1 MNNTVIVGR
10 ITAKPKF
17 VKTNNNKYYLNF
29 FMRFIGYR
37 KKHVNIQVTL
47 TDDLAIKMNNK
58 LKEGYVV
65 KVSGQ
70 LDTDVWKD
78 KNGHHER
85 MKIFSEKIE
94 PYKGSL
100 PDGFD
105 MPR

>member
-1 MNNTVIVGR
+1 
-10 ITAKPKF
+10 
-17 VKTNNNKYYLNF
+17 
-29 FMRFIGYR
+29 
-37 KKHVNIQVTL
+37 
-47 TDDLAIKMNNK
+47 MNNK

-70 LDTDVWKD
+70 LDADVWKD
-78 KNGHHER
+78 NNGHHER